1 MQQLSIYCIG
11 LTVFL
16 RTYFDAAS
24 NAAPADE
31 MVPYS
36 VAFASSNDFTELALP
51 SGPSSEVPSITGT
64 NLLQN

>member
-1 MQQLSIYCIG
+1 M
-11 LTVFL
+11 FL

-24 NAAPADE
+24 NAAPAAE

-51 SGPSSEVPSITGT
+51 SSRARIGCKTDWGYEYKK
-64 NLLQN
+64 